1 MSSTRL
7 RGRFQE
13 VDVVHR
19 QFGIMHENV
28 IGGCNGL
35 VARRLMYRE
44 SE

>member
-35 VARRLMYRE
+35 RGSPSNVSRK
-44 SE
+44 